1 MIVASASSRSDI
13 EKFEGAAL
21 VRRFT
26 DELKGQTTLERA
38 TISAQQEQDAFVE
51 KQMEARMRELY
62 KDSDG
67 SGASFHAA
75 ESARLALMET
85 CKIFETQERVST
97 LSKIG
102 FSRKPARTAA
112 NTALQSRVADGFVHL
127 SEYIGNLET
136 EWKSK
141 QGRAAQRFRSIC
153 GGLDAHESAFK
164 LFPSQ
169 NEYASVLCGGLKLI
183 ITAAVNHDEI
193 SDTISETVT
202 TITEKAGR
210 ASYILLNV
218 HTKSARELYSELYAQ
233 VFLFYRD
240 AIEWYMK
247 SKTSRFF
254 SSFNEKLKGRY
265 ESAADKINATV
276 NEMYGLQSTAQFA
289 YVRINLPEQQLLDQ
303 ILHSR
308 QQNFDTSTLVWAGRN
323 AQQLLLSSYE
333 SASVEASNRSRVQY
347 EGCRDISAPPQKNAV
362 SDLINRT
369 VAGKFATGL
378 KKWVIGI
385 EGHSVLNDGRF
396 WLPEVDI
403 VWRLQDW
410 IGNEP
415 KSPTLW
421 ISSPGVSQAELSG
434 SRAAALNALVAAWTA
449 ELPIIS
455 HFCERA
461 RYATLSEG
469 QDVEKVGLIG
479 LVYNLITQLLQFSFE
494 KDEFEIPQPQVEALN
509 GSDESW
515 PQALDML
522 SALLKA
528 TPHLRICVIDGL
540 NDLAFAGG
548 EKWCS
553 DFLRMLFEHQRS
565 CHGSFKI
572 LLTTL
577 GQSRVL
583 QDHVDVAD
591 HVFTHTE
598 AREVIRAGRWYKDS
612 ES

>member
-1 MIVASASSRSDI
+1 MIVANATSRVDI

-38 TISAQQEQDAFVE
+38 TISAQQEQDALIE
-51 KQMEARMRELY
+51 EQMEARMRALY
-62 KDSDG
+62 KDPDG

-75 ESARLALMET
+75 ESARLALVKT
-85 CKIFETQERVST
+85 CKTFETQEQPST

-102 FSRKPARTAA
+102 FNRKPARSTA

-136 EWKSK
+136 EWRSK

-153 GGLDAHESAFK
+153 GGLNAHKSAFEI
-164 LFPSQ
+164 FPSQ
-169 NEYASVLCGGLKLI
+169 NEYASALCGGLKLI
-183 ITAAVNHDEI
+183 VTAAVNHDEI

-218 HTKSARELYSELYAQ
+218 RSKPARELYSELYAQ

-254 SSFNEKLKGRY
+254 SSFNENLKGRY
-265 ESAADKINATV
+265 QSAAEKINAIIY
-276 NEMYGLQSTAQFA
+276 EMHGLQNTAQFA
-289 YVRINLPEQQLLDQ
+289 YLRINLPEQQRLDE

-308 QQNFDTSTLVWAGRN
+308 QQNRDSSSLVWSGMHARR
-323 AQQLLLSSYE
+323 LLLSLCD
-333 SASVEASNRSRVQY
+333 SASNEASNHSRVQY
-347 EGCRDISAPPQKNAV
+347 EEHRDVSVPPQRDVV
-362 SDLINRT
+362 SNLINRA
-369 VAGKFATGL
+369 VAGKFAARL
-378 KKWVIGI
+378 KKWVIGS
-385 EGHSVLNDGRF
+385 EGHSLLNEGSF

-403 VWRLQDW
+403 VWRLQEW

-415 KSPTLW
+415 NSPTLW
-421 ISSPGVSQAELSG
+421 ISSPEVSQVELSG

-449 ELPIIS
+449 ELPITS

-479 LVYNLITQLLQFSFE
+479 LVYNLITQLLQFNFDN
-494 KDEFEIPQPQVEALN
+494 DEFEIPQPQVEALN

-515 PQALDML
+515 SQALDML

-528 TPHLRICVIDGL
+528 TPHLCICVIDGL
-540 NDLAFAGG
+540 NDLAFSGG

-553 DFLRMLFEHQRS
+553 DFLLMLFEHQRS
-565 CHGSFKI
+565 CCGSFKI
-572 LLTTL
+572 LLTTS

-583 QDHVDVAD
+583 QEHVDVAD
-591 HVFTHTE
+591 HIFTHTE

-612 ES
+612 GS